1 MTETHRVRPHPE
13 HRPRLIATD
22 LDGTLLADD
31 RTVSRRTLDALAAA
45 SDAGIETV
53 FVTGRP
59 ARWLEVVSA
68 VRDRTVAICA
78 NGAAVADLTALGSPA
93 GDTVSDLGA
102 ADRAPVAGGG
112 LPPSATPPLIE
123 VHQLRPADARALAA
137 VLRGAVPGITFAV
150 ERTTGM
156 HYEPDYPTYFP
167 GAVAGV
173 APIEKLLDDTGEFA
187 DQPIIKLLAR
197 HSAMD
202 PDRLLAATR
211 AAAPGLGEF
220 TRSSASALVEISARG
235 VSKATTLSAYCAR
248 RGLGPQDVV
257 AFGDMP
263 NDLEMLAWAGRSY
276 AMANAHP
283 DVLAAAT
290 HRTAANT
297 EDGVARAVERLLAD
311 LARPVPAGAGP
322 AGIGALAGGRRP
334 ELVDLDQR
342 RCRGRREPAP
352 RARRP
357 VGGSQVADGVPG
369 GAA

>member
-45 SDAGIETV
+45 SDAGVETV

-78 NGAAVADLTALGSPA
+78 NGAAIADLTAFGT
-93 GDTVSDLGA
+93 GDPA
-102 ADRAPVAGGG
+102 ADPAAPVAGGG
-112 LPPSATPPLIE
+112 LPQSAAPRLIE
-123 VHQLRPADARALAA
+123 VHQLLPEDARALAVA
-137 VLRGAVPGITFAV
+137 LRCAVPGITFAV

-173 APIEKLLDDTGEFA
+173 APIEKLLDETAEFA

-197 HSAMD
+197 HTATD
-202 PDRLLAATR
+202 PDRLLAAAR
-211 AAAPGLGEF
+211 AAAPGMGEF

-235 VSKATTLSAYCAR
+235 VSKATTLAAYCAR
-248 RGLGPQDVV
+248 RGLGPEDVV

-263 NDLEMLAWAGRSY
+263 NDLEMLGWAGRSY

-283 DVLAAAT
+283 DVLAVAT

-297 EDGVARAVERLLAD
+297 EDGVARAVEAMLAD
-311 LARPVPAGAGP
+311 LPAPAGA
-322 AGIGALAGGRRP
+322 GALAGG
-334 ELVDLDQR
+334 
-342 RCRGRREPAP
+342 
-352 RARRP
+352 
-357 VGGSQVADGVPG
+357 VPG
-369 GAA
+369 R

>member
-78 NGAAVADLTALGSPA
+78 NGAAVADLTALGALAPA
-93 GDTVSDLGA
+93 ALLAGA
-102 ADRAPVAGGG
+102 DPVRVAGGG
-112 LPPSATPPLIE
+112 LPPAATPPLVE
-123 VHQLRPADARALAA
+123 VHPLRPSDARTLAA
-137 VLRGAVPGITFAV
+137 ALRAAVPGVTFAV

-167 GAVAGV
+167 GAVAEV
-173 APIEKLLDDTGEFA
+173 APIAELLDETGEFA
-187 DQPIIKLLAR
+187 DRPIIKLLAR
-197 HSAMD
+197 HVAMD

-211 AAAPGLGEF
+211 AAAPGLAEF
-220 TRSSASALVEISARG
+220 TRSSPSALVEISARG
-235 VSKATTLSAYCAR
+235 VSKATTLASYCAR

-297 EDGVARAVERLLAD
+297 EDGVALAVERLLAD
-311 LARPVPAGAGP
+311 QAWPAPAPAGAT
-322 AGIGALAGGRRP
+322 GRRTA
-334 ELVDLDQR
+334 
-342 RCRGRREPAP
+342 GA
-352 RARRP
+352 RAFA
-357 VGGSQVADGVPG
+357 GGVPG
-369 GAA
+369 V